1 MRASCDF
8 TRVML
13 SEAKHLAN
21 YVRLR
26 SMIGTAFRVDVRSL
40 AVFAARDDRGGR
52 ARH

>member
-13 SEAKHLAN
+13 SGAKHLSN

-40 AVFAARDDRGGR
+40 AVFAARDDGRGKGS
-52 ARH
+52 H